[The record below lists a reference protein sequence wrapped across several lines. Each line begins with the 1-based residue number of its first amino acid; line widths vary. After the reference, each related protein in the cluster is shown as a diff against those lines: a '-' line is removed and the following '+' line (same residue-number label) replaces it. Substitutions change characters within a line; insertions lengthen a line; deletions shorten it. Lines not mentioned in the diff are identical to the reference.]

1 MDIIVDLETLGT
13 DVDST
18 VIQIAA
24 AEFDITTGKLVGQP
38 FNECVDLHYVPEIK
52 ASGSTLKFW
61 LGWAENQK
69 VIRDIVAR
77 GEKARNSEY
86 QLWNAFYTWLMEKSI
101 KCNGELKLWGNG
113 ISFDNMIIKHHLGN
127 DYVGNGRYNQ
137 VVKFWNERDARTLV
151 DMYCR
156 KAKISDRD
164 FKNSIPNENKHDA
177 MSDIIWEAK
186 FLSAAYNGLNV
197 QEG

>member
-24 AEFDITTGKLVGQP
+24 AEFDITTGELVGQP
-38 FNECVDLHYVPEIK
+38 FNECVDLHYVAEIK
-52 ASGSTLKFW
+52 ASGNTLKFW
-61 LGWAENQK
+61 LGWSENQK
-69 VIRDIVAR
+69 VIRNIVEK
-77 GEKARNSEY
+77 GETANNSESD
-86 QLWNAFYTWLMEKSI
+86 LWDSFYSWLISKSN
-101 KCNGELKLWGNG
+101 KTMNLKLWGNG
-113 ISFDNMIIKHHLGN
+113 ISFDNMIIKNHLGN
-127 DYVGNGRYNQ
+127 ERYNQ

-164 FKNSIPNENKHDA
+164 FKNSVPNENKHDA
-177 MSDIIWEAK
+177 MADIIWEAK

-197 QEG
+197 QED

>member
-24 AEFDITTGKLVGQP
+24 SEFDITTGKLVGQP

-61 LGWAENQK
+61 LGHPENQK

-77 GEKARNSEY
+77 GESARNSEY
-86 QLWNAFYTWLMEKSI
+86 QLWNAFFVWLMEKSI
-101 KCNGELKLWGNG
+101 ECDGKLKLWGNG
-113 ISFDNMIIKHHLGN
+113 ISFDNMIIKHHLGK
-127 DYVGNGRYNQ
+127 DHIILGMDVI
-137 VVKFWNERDARTLV
+137 VKLLNSGMNVMHVPWLICIAVKQKHLIVTS
-151 DMYCR
+151 
-156 KAKISDRD
+156 KIQ
-164 FKNSIPNENKHDA
+164 FQMKINMMQCQI
-177 MSDIIWEAK
+177 
-186 FLSAAYNGLNV
+186 LSGKQNF
-197 QEG
+197 

>member
-24 AEFDITTGKLVGQP
+24 SEFDITTGELVGDS
-38 FNECVDLHYVPEIK
+38 FESCLDLTYCRDIK
-52 ASGSTLKFW
+52 VSGSTLSFW
-61 LGWAENQK
+61 LKDKHNQQTLQEILVK
-69 VIRDIVAR
+69 
-77 GEKARNSEY
+77 GKYCSES
-86 QLWNAFYTWLMEKSI
+86 QMWNAFYSWLIKKSI
-101 KCNGELKLWGNG
+101 ECNGELKLWGNG
-113 ISFDNMIIKHHLGN
+113 ISFDNMIIRHHLGKE
-127 DYVGNGRYNQ
+127 RYSQ
-137 VVKFWNERDARTLV
+137 AVKFWNERDARTLV

-197 QEG
+197 QEDNV

>member
-24 AEFDITTGKLVGQP
+24 AEFDITTGELVGDS
-38 FNECVDLHYVPEIK
+38 FESCLDLAYCQDIK
-52 ASGSTLKFW
+52 VSGSTLSFW
-61 LGWAENQK
+61 LKDKHNQQTLQEILVNGK
-69 VIRDIVAR
+69 YC
-77 GEKARNSEY
+77 SES
-86 QLWNAFYTWLMEKSI
+86 QMWNAFYSWLIKKSI
-101 KCNGELKLWGNG
+101 ECNGELKLWGNG
-113 ISFDNMIIKHHLGN
+113 ISFDNMIIRHHLGKE
-127 DYVGNGRYNQ
+127 RYSQ
-137 VVKFWNERDARTLV
+137 AVKFWNERDARTLV

-156 KAKISDRD
+156 KANISDRD

-186 FLSAAYNGLNV
+186 FLSAAYNGLNI